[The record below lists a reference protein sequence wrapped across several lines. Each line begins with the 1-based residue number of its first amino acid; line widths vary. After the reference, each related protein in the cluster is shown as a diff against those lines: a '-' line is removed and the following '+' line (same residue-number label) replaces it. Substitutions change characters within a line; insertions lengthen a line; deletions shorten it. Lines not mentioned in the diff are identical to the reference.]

1 VGVGMKMKIDIRS
14 AIIGAL
20 FLLLI
25 LNILGLTP
33 LYDTDDIYSKLDDI
47 EYSMSNIESIVN
59 DIEDNIG
66 DDYDY
71 GTVLYKLREIESFL
85 YLCLV
90 QSCFAGYFCHGEVSL
105 LVRFF

>member
-1 VGVGMKMKIDIRS
+1 MKMKIDIRS

-71 GTVLYKLREIESFL
+71 GTVLYKLREIESGVE
-85 YLCLV
+85 CDGGSV
-90 QSCFAGYFCHGEVSL
+90 ECDGGYVNCN
-105 LVRFF
+105 